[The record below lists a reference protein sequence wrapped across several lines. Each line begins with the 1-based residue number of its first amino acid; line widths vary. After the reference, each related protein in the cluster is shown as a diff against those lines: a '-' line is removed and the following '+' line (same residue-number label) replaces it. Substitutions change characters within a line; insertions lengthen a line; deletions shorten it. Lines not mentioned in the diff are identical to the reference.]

1 MAVLFFLHR
10 QNLQMEQEGLSGE
23 KQLCDNPKRVDA
35 CPWDCRRRT
44 AAGRYQWGTH
54 TYFGEQK
61 SPIQR
66 QVVKETVPRDLHSS
80 DSVIWGLTLSPR
92 REPPSQ
98 SAPALHHSSPRP
110 RQGPQLL
117 RQSSGARL
125 FPAKSLPGRAG
136 CRAGVGAG
144 SLGGAEPPAPAPGWT
159 RGGGGGGRDA
169 GAGPRCQ
176 GERGRLAPSA
186 AAGGPEHAFLRYAV
200 ASFPLSFAP
209 GRARG
214 RGRRRPPVGLG
225 RGRCGGGRDARA
237 RARGG
242 RRSERRRAP
251 GGRRES
257 SAGPGGAPGRGVGR
271 GRRSAHLPAGGG
283 GRRHFRVPF
292 LGGRGEGARAA
303 GGGQAGGEGAA
314 PRG

>member
-1 MAVLFFLHR
+1 MLGQWPFAQELDTAWLQLPSRGKNLGQMAVLFFLHR

-159 RGGGGGGRDA
+159 RGGGGGREGCRGRPALPGRAGEVSSFRRRGRTWARLPSVCGSELSPLLRARQSEGARPAPPACGAGPGALRGRAGCEGPRQGRPPFRAAA
-169 GAGPRCQ
+169 GAGREAGEQRGPWRRAGAGC
-176 GERGRLAPSA
+176 GERP
-186 AAGGPEHAFLRYAV
+186 PLRSPA
-200 ASFPLSFAP
+200 
-209 GRARG
+209 
-214 RGRRRPPVGLG
+214 RRRWRPP
-225 RGRCGGGRDARA
+225 
-237 RARGG
+237 
-242 RRSERRRAP
+242 
-251 GGRRES
+251 
-257 SAGPGGAPGRGVGR
+257 
-271 GRRSAHLPAGGG
+271 
-283 GRRHFRVPF
+283 PF
-292 LGGRGEGARAA
+292 
-303 GGGQAGGEGAA
+303 
-314 PRG
+314 